1 VEEYQAVLLE
11 PVGGVTVEATIAA
24 PEGSP
29 GALRCPVADRF
40 PDDNEVATVYAE
52 ALMNLT
58 S

>member
-1 VEEYQAVLLE
+1 MLLD